1 MFDKKESD
9 TRLMAG
15 SSVSKVRYIGEKEDG
30 MTLLEV
36 ALDGKSKVDDLFVC
50 DMEQLLMYHSYGKE
64 IYHKAA
70 TTSRRNWVRLYG
82 ASTTRSMSESS
93 KCANSATDMITKSL
107 YSLRSKTTILSLIPA
122 STSFG
127 TVGGGADRVSVKNR
141 SEDSD
146 CAFCSV
152 VELVDMPECAIDLA
166 FNEVKKRTGGATHY
180 DLISISCI
188 FSCVGVEIINKQMEF
203 LSGAVDQLELLIEQS
218 NGLFVVTNS
227 YHCVAVDCGRKLI
240 FDCSKPYALTLSKS
254 GFKACNIL
262 DKGGKGDEEKVV
274 RQIRRV
280 IVDSNR
286 YAAVC
291 KMVGNAELLK
301 GLEDNLSRC

>member
-70 TTSRRNWVRLYG
+70 TTSRRDWVRLYG

-107 YSLRSKTTILSLIPA
+107 YSLRSKTTLLSLIPA

-127 TVGGGADRVSVKNR
+127 TVWGGADRVSAKNR
-141 SEDSD
+141 SEDRD
-146 CAFCSV
+146 CLLCLMA
-152 VELVDMPECAIDLA
+152 DLA
-166 FNEVKKRTGGATHY
+166 DLPEVLSQLVFI
-180 DLISISCI
+180 LI
-188 FSCVGVEIINKQMEF
+188 
-203 LSGAVDQLELLIEQS
+203 
-218 NGLFVVTNS
+218 
-227 YHCVAVDCGRKLI
+227 
-240 FDCSKPYALTLSKS
+240 
-254 GFKACNIL
+254 
-262 DKGGKGDEEKVV
+262 
-274 RQIRRV
+274 RQ
-280 IVDSNR
+280 
-286 YAAVC
+286 A
-291 KMVGNAELLK
+291 M
-301 GLEDNLSRC
+301 

>member
-30 MTLLEV
+30 LTLLEV

-70 TTSRRNWVRLYG
+70 TTSRRDWVRLYG

-93 KCANSATDMITKSL
+93 KCANSATDVITKSPYL
-107 YSLRSKTTILSLIPA
+107 LRSITTILSEVPA

-127 TVGGGADRVSVKNR
+127 TVGGGTDRVSVKYP

-146 CAFCSV
+146 GAFCSV
-152 VELVDMPECAIDLA
+152 ADLA
-166 FNEVKKRTGGATHY
+166 DLADAVMDLVIAEVTKKT
-180 DLISISCI
+180 
-188 FSCVGVEIINKQMEF
+188 CVF
-203 LSGAVDQLELLIEQS
+203 LLILHDILHDACHYLANVPIQPQTRS
-218 NGLFVVTNS
+218 HNLRTR
-227 YHCVAVDCGRKLI
+227 CG
-240 FDCSKPYALTLSKS
+240 P
-254 GFKACNIL
+254 
-262 DKGGKGDEEKVV
+262 
-274 RQIRRV
+274 
-280 IVDSNR
+280 
-286 YAAVC
+286 
-291 KMVGNAELLK
+291 
-301 GLEDNLSRC
+301 

>member
-70 TTSRRNWVRLYG
+70 TTSRRDWVRLYG

-93 KCANSATDMITKSL
+93 KCANSATDMITKSP
-107 YSLRSKTTILSLIPA
+107 YSLRCITIILSEVPA
-122 STSFG
+122 TTTFG
-127 TVGGGADRVSVKNR
+127 PVSGGADRVSVQNF

-146 CAFCSV
+146 YVLCLMA
-152 VELVDMPECAIDLA
+152 DLA
-166 FNEVKKRTGGATHY
+166 DLPEVLSQLGFI
-180 DLISISCI
+180 LI
-188 FSCVGVEIINKQMEF
+188 
-203 LSGAVDQLELLIEQS
+203 
-218 NGLFVVTNS
+218 
-227 YHCVAVDCGRKLI
+227 
-240 FDCSKPYALTLSKS
+240 
-254 GFKACNIL
+254 
-262 DKGGKGDEEKVV
+262 
-274 RQIRRV
+274 RQ
-280 IVDSNR
+280 
-286 YAAVC
+286 A
-291 KMVGNAELLK
+291 M
-301 GLEDNLSRC
+301 